1 MILRTFLLASLA
13 TALLAQEPRGGLVG
27 TVQDPSGASIPRA
40 SVTAD
45 AQALH
50 WRISAT
56 CDARGQFRFANL
68 SPGLY
73 RVSISAAGF
82 ETAQYQVAVDVSA
95 TPTMQVKL
103 SVRGTSTVL
112 PVITDTLETTTNTQ
126 KTTVTRRQIENL
138 PLANR
143 SFANL
148 AYLAPTALPVEPSD
162 PTKAR
167 ITAMSFGGSSG
178 LNVDLSVDGGD
189 NNDDYIG
196 GALQNYSPD
205 AMQEFSIR
213 TAQFDADTSR
223 TNGGSVVIAT
233 RRGEDQWHGGAAVYL
248 REGRW
253 NARNEIDNPF
263 PDPKQPFSRR
273 NFMGSAGGPLRK
285 GNVWLFSSLE
295 YVQENASI
303 AYSSNTSSEFQA
315 LASLSELHL
324 IPGVTDISIPQ
335 SVPVPFRD
343 LIFSTRVDWDQS
355 ALSHWFARGSFDRNQ
370 THNDLIQQAT
380 LPSAGATNRTRAES
394 LLLSNQFAIGP
405 HWAASLVLQASGF
418 HNTKQR
424 NSQLGLALAFPF
436 SSNVLTTSG
445 LETYG
450 DNQFATAITAFPI
463 DRNQQKYQLRYDVE
477 HIEAA
482 HSVKFGIN
490 VIHEPVLNATLASGA
505 ETLYSFP
512 SNPSYYLQ
520 NPDAY
525 VPDLQSG
532 VSVTEAQNGAVHQ
545 SVRRAGLY
553 VQDSWRIVPHVTL
566 NAGVRYDTTFG
577 LFDANGATQSRNP
590 GLLQLRALGVPFAQG
605 LPRDYRKAL
614 APRLGLAYAPGT
626 SGRTVIRAGFG
637 LYYNDLAQNGWIEA
651 FQAVNQTGPVQQA
664 AVIDPK
670 YKTPYALQATAAVE
684 HAFGQWNASAEYQHE
699 QGLHQYRRYEYAA
712 GVNLPEGA
720 PNASVFRSDNRSAYD
735 AVSFTLRHRFTR
747 SFDVNAHYTLAHATT
762 YGATVGELFDYVNG
776 VSNARQAFG
785 PGDHGPS
792 GEDVRHR
799 VVISGSWRLPWHLQ
813 VSGLS
818 QFESA
823 RPFTLTT
830 PVDVNGDGIATN
842 DRAVINGRQ
851 TTLDQF
857 RGSPFRQ
864 IDVRVTREFSFGE
877 DTRLLLFGECFNLLN
892 RQNAGNNYA
901 SSLAQLPIPASEYA
915 NLRHACV
922 DAGCTSLRPLEAR
935 DLLIP
940 AGALGDFF
948 GPGTTVGMPRA
959 AQLGLRLVF

>member
-1 MILRTFLLASLA
+1 MIFRAVLLASLA
-13 TALLAQEPRGGLVG
+13 TVLLAQEPRGGLVG
-27 TVQDPSGASIPRA
+27 TVRDPSSA
-40 SVTAD
+40 SVPHALVDAD
-45 AQALH
+45 AAALH
-50 WRISAT
+50 WHGSAVSDT
-56 CDARGQFRFANL
+56 QGQFRITDL
-68 SPGLY
+68 PPGLY
-73 RVSISAAGF
+73 RVTVSAPGF
-82 ETAQYQVAVDVSA
+82 EIARFQVTVDVSA
-95 TPTMQVKL
+95 TPTLQAKL
-103 SVRGTSTVL
+103 SVSGTSTVL
-112 PVITDTLETTTNTQ
+112 PVVADTLETTTNTQ

-178 LNVDLSVDGGD
+178 LNIDLSIDGGD

-205 AMQEFSIR
+205 AMEEFSIR

-223 TNGGSVVIAT
+223 TNGGSIVIAT

-248 REGRW
+248 REGVW

-273 NFMGSAGGPLRK
+273 NFMGNAGGPLRQGK
-285 GNVWLFSSLE
+285 LWFFSSLE
-295 YVQENASI
+295 YVREDASI
-303 AYSSNTSSEFQA
+303 AYSSNTASEFQA
-315 LASLSELHL
+315 LASLAAMHL
-324 IPGVTDISIPQ
+324 IPDVTNIAIPQ

-343 LIFSTRVDWDQS
+343 VLFSTRVDWDQS
-355 ALSHWFARGSFDRNQ
+355 ARSHWFARGSFDRNQ
-370 THNDLIQQAT
+370 TRNDLIQQAT

-394 LLLSNQFAIGP
+394 LLVSNQFAIHA

-450 DNQFATAITAFPI
+450 DNQFATAITAFPV
-463 DRNQQKYQLRYDVE
+463 DRNQQKYQLRYDIG
-477 HIEAA
+477 HSDGA
-482 HSVKFGIN
+482 HNAKFGIN
-490 VIHEPVLNATLASGA
+490 VIHEPVLNATLASSA
-505 ETLYSFP
+505 ETLYSLP

-520 NPDAY
+520 NPDSF
-525 VPDLQSG
+525 VQDLQSG
-532 VSVTEAQNGAVHQ
+532 ATVTDAQNGAVHQ

-553 VQDSWRIVPHVTL
+553 LQDSWRVAPQVTL

-577 LFDANGATQSRNP
+577 LFDANGATQLRNP

-626 SGRTVIRAGFG
+626 SGHTVIRAGFG

-664 AVIDPK
+664 SVIDPK
-670 YKTPYALQATAAVE
+670 YKTPYALQATVAIE
-684 HAFGQWNASAEYQHE
+684 HAFGQWNASAEYQHQ
-699 QGLHQYRRYEYAA
+699 QGVHQYRRYEYAA

-735 AVSFTLRHRFTR
+735 AVSFTLRHRFAR

-776 VSNARQAFG
+776 VSNATQAFG

-799 VVISGSWRLPWHLQ
+799 LVIAGSWRLPWHLQ

-830 PVDVNGDGIATN
+830 PVDVNGDGIDTN
-842 DRAVINGRQ
+842 DRAVINGQ
-851 TTLDQF
+851 KTTLDQF

-864 IDVRVTREFSFGE
+864 IDLRVTREFAFGE
-877 DTRLLLFGECFNLLN
+877 NIRLLLFGECFNLLN

-901 SSLAQLPIPASEYA
+901 SSLAQLPIPASEYGDA
-915 NLRHACV
+915 RHACV
-922 DAGCTSLRPLEAR
+922 NTECTSLRPLQAR
-935 DLLIP
+935 DLLVP